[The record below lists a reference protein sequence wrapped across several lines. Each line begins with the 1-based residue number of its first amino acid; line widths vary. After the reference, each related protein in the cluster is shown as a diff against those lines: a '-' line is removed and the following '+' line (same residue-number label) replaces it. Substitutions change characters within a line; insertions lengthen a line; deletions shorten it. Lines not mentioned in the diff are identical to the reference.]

1 MKATGDSPVAF
12 KRRSVPP
19 RLIYSLGDNM
29 TLDDA
34 KSYLTN
40 AISYWEIRRIIYNGV
55 LAVIV
60 LGYFVANLPVSL
72 ERITPDLIFGLFI
85 LAVLANIAYC
95 AAYLADIVAQ
105 MSGFRDLWLRL
116 RWIVFLI
123 GMAFASILTRWFTM
137 VFFSNVS

>member
-1 MKATGDSPVAF
+1 
-12 KRRSVPP
+12 
-19 RLIYSLGDNM
+19 M